1 MFLGKTL
8 SEING
13 AQKFLNALYKS
24 DNIKLILLL
33 NNERRVKNLKTKLIN
48 SGWHKLKVCYLSHI
62 L

>member
-48 SGWHKLKVCYLSHI
+48 SG
-62 L
+62 